1 MQTESRS
8 GFVLSTTITE
18 TILLLFFLLLLL
30 LTYLYATWR
39 ADVAKLEG
47 ELARS
52 TQEAARTAALQAE
65 LYALKNRI
73 ESLLAHLPPGTV
85 PDARQVLISLS
96 ALEAEIAQ
104 KRDEQEALA
113 RDVEALKMVEAKL
126 AKALEA
132 KGLSGAEL
140 QTAKE
145 AGRCETALAE
155 RRDLAAFKRQAA
167 QSGTE
172 LKEANRRNRDLRDQY
187 QACVRASGGGKSG
200 DRIACW
206 KDADK
211 QDRVRIRGAACG
223 QGPADRK
230 KVDRRPGGGNGALLE
245 SAGAPTTNILDDPE
259 GGPGSSMPLAYPTRD
274 SGRRPWSA
282 KAYVARSK
290 KAESDR
296 PGPASRA
303 RPSGSTCQ
311 CG

>member
-73 ESLLAHLPPGTV
+73 ESLLAHLPPGKV

-140 QTAKE
+140 QKAKE

-155 RRDLAAFKRQAA
+155 RRDLAALKRQAA
-167 QSGTE
+167 QSASE
-172 LKEANRRNRDLRDQY
+172 LKEANRRNRDLQDQY

-200 DRIACW
+200 DRVACW
-206 KDADK
+206 KDADNRIEYVFEVQLADK
-211 QDRVRIRGAACG
+211 GLQVR
-223 QGPADRK
+223 RK
-230 KVDRRPGGGNGALLE
+230 WTDGR
-245 SAGAPTTNILDDPE
+245 E
-259 GGPGSSMPLAYPTRD
+259 GEMERF
-274 SGRRPWSA
+274 
-282 KAYVARSK
+282 
-290 KAESDR
+290 
-296 PGPASRA
+296 SRA
-303 RPSGSTCQ
+303 RALAGTTLSMDEFLVHTRGLFLDSEEKGCRYYVVVSGNRSSMNPARFRDFQ
-311 CG
+311 RVQEHFYIYDNVR

>member
-73 ESLLAHLPPGTV
+73 EILLAHLPPGKV

-140 QTAKE
+140 QKAKE

-167 QSGTE
+167 QSGSE

-206 KDADK
+206 KDADN
-211 QDRVRIRGAACG
+211 RIEYVFEV
-223 QGPADRK
+223 QLADKGLQIGRK
-230 KVDRRPGGGNGALLE
+230 W
-245 SAGAPTTNILDDPE
+245 TTARE
-259 GGPGSSMPLAYPTRD
+259 GEMERF
-274 SGRRPWSA
+274 
-282 KAYVARSK
+282 
-290 KAESDR
+290 
-296 PGPASRA
+296 SRA
-303 RPSGSTCQ
+303 RALAGTTLSMDEFLVHTRELFLDSEEKGCRYYVVVSGNRSSMNPARFRDFQ
-311 CG
+311 RVQEHFYIYDNVR